1 MDHPTDP
8 TGAAPHAALS
18 PDPPAPAPGAAQT
31 AAAAAA
37 AALRPDDTDAG
48 VPAERD
54 ALAAVAP
61 GRGAAR
67 PSLGAAPG
75 APIGPAFNERFL
87 FDDELETADDSTF
100 LRKYNL
106 SADDDDFPVLRQDQF
121 PSTVRGVRGALTPQ
135 LSTFS
140 SALDLAPLSHMSPR
154 QHRMQP
160 LTGHAASLSPW
171 LHAAPTD
178 FARGM
183 DKSVSDLTASTD
195 ALSVRDGGAFASSGG
210 GGGGGMP
217 APLPSVAP
225 FPAPGAELFDQGLGA
240 APGSYANLGL
250 RPGAGAAQG
259 GGVAFPRARPTSM
272 HDVSA
277 LGGVPMLGGA
287 LGAPPAAS
295 PARSPLPD
303 AGDARSFARYA
314 RKESGGAPGA
324 RAKPARAPL
333 AADGA
338 PADDAFKGA
347 RRSDVDLASMRL
359 EELHG
364 ELSQLCRDQYGCRFL
379 QKKLEEN
386 VPAQCDLI
394 FRETFPY
401 FAELMTDP
409 FGNYLCQKL
418 LEYCTD
424 AQRDQIVDA
433 IAPDLVTISLNMHG
447 TRAVQ
452 KTIDF
457 LSTPAQTQTIIA
469 ALRRNVVTLIKDLN
483 GNHVIQKCLNRLAPE
498 DSQFIYDAVAQK
510 CVDVATH
517 RHGCCVMQRCI
528 DHATDAQR
536 LQLVH
541 EITRHT
547 LPLVQ
552 DPFGNYVVQ
561 YVLDLNDPPFNEAVT
576 HQFLHHVCVLSAQKF
591 SSNVIEKCIRVADP
605 ASRKLLIDEL
615 IDEARLESLLRDSFA
630 NYVVQTALDYAEPAQ
645 RAQLVNCIRPI
656 LPAIRNTPYG
666 KRIQS
671 KLQRDAPDAPLAARA
686 STGAPSRGGGGG
698 GGAPR
703 GHARH
708 APVGARGGGANGARA
723 RRKHDAP
730 AFAASGAYDAAA
742 LGGVPLYAPLR
753 PVALGGAPGG
763 ASAEVPPGVGGG
775 ARAAAPKT
783 PW

>member
-8 TGAAPHAALS
+8 TGAAHAAALS
-18 PDPPAPAPGAAQT
+18 PDPPAAAPAAAAHT

-37 AALRPDDTDAG
+37 AAATLHPD
-48 VPAERD
+48 
-54 ALAAVAP
+54 
-61 GRGAAR
+61 
-67 PSLGAAPG
+67 G

-121 PSTVRGVRGALTPQ
+121 PST

-160 LTGHAASLSPW
+160 LAGHAASLSPW
-171 LHAAPTD
+171 LHAAPND
-178 FARGM
+178 FARGL
-183 DKSVSDLTASTD
+183 DKSVNDLAASTD
-195 ALSVRDGGAFASSGG
+195 ALSVRDSGAFA
-210 GGGGGMP
+210 GGGM
-217 APLPSVAP
+217 APTLPGVAAP

-240 APGSYANLGL
+240 APGAYGNLGL
-250 RPGAGAAQG
+250 RSSAAPGAGA
-259 GGVAFPRARPTSM
+259 GVAFPRARPTSM

-303 AGDARSFARYA
+303 AGDARSFARYT
-314 RKESGGAPGA
+314 RKESGGAPAA
-324 RAKPARAPL
+324 RAKPARAP
-333 AADGA
+333 DGA
-338 PADDAFKGA
+338 PADDAFKGV
-347 RRSDVDLASMRL
+347 RRSDVDLATMRL
-359 EELHG
+359 EDLHG

-528 DHATDAQR
+528 DHATDNQR

-541 EITRHT
+541 EITCHA

-630 NYVVQTALDYAEPAQ
+630 NYVVQTSLDYAEPAQ

-686 STGAPSRGGGGG
+686 PTGAPARGGA
-698 GGAPR
+698 APR

-708 APVGARGGGANGARA
+708 APVGARGGGANGARP

-730 AFAASGAYDAAA
+730 ALGAPSAYDAAA
-742 LGGVPLYAPLR
+742 LGGLPLYAPLR
-753 PVALGGAPGG
+753 PVALGGAPG
-763 ASAEVPPGVGGG
+763 APSAEVPSGAGGG
-775 ARAAAPKT
+775 VRAAPKT

>member
-8 TGAAPHAALS
+8 TGAAHPAALS
-18 PDPPAPAPGAAQT
+18 PDPAAAHT

-37 AALRPDDTDAG
+37 AALQPDGAG
-48 VPAERD
+48 PGAPPG
-54 ALAAVAP
+54 AAAAP

-106 SADDDDFPVLRQDQF
+106 SADDDDFPVLRQEHF
-121 PSTVRGVRGALTPQ
+121 PST

-160 LTGHAASLSPW
+160 LAGHAASLSPW
-171 LHAAPTD
+171 LHAAPND
-178 FARGM
+178 FARGL

-195 ALSVRDGGAFASSGG
+195 ALSVRDSGAFA
-210 GGGGGMP
+210 GGGM
-217 APLPSVAP
+217 APTLPGVAAP

-240 APGSYANLGL
+240 APGTYGNLGL
-250 RPGAGAAQG
+250 RPNAAAP
-259 GGVAFPRARPTSM
+259 GVAFPRARPTSM

-314 RKESGGAPGA
+314 RKESGGAPAA
-324 RAKPARAPL
+324 RTKPARAP
-333 AADGA
+333 DGA
-338 PADDAFKGA
+338 PAADDAFKGV
-347 RRSDVDLASMRL
+347 RRSDVDLATMRL
-359 EELHG
+359 EDLHG

-536 LQLVH
+536 LQLVN
-541 EITRHT
+541 EITCHA

-576 HQFLHHVCVLSAQKF
+576 QQFLQHVCVLSAQKF
-591 SSNVIEKCIRVADP
+591 SSNVIEKCIRVAEP

-671 KLQRDAPDAPLAARA
+671 KLQRDAPDAPLAARGPP
-686 STGAPSRGGGGG
+686 GAPARGG
-698 GGAPR
+698 AAR

-708 APVGARGGGANGARA
+708 APAGARGGANGARP

-730 AFAASGAYDAAA
+730 ALGSANAYDAAA
-742 LGGVPLYAPLR
+742 LGGLPLYAPLR
-753 PVALGGAPGG
+753 PVALGGAPGA
-763 ASAEVPPGVGGG
+763 ASEVPPGAGGG
-775 ARAAAPKT
+775 ARAAPKT